1 MVEAKYGD
9 TVRVHYT
16 GKFEDGTVFDSS
28 TDQDPLEFTLGQ
40 GQLIPGFEQ
49 AVMGMIPGQSKTEAI
64 PAAAAYGPRHQEM
77 VVEIDR
83 EQMPA
88 NMQPEVGQQ
97 LEISQNPGEII
108 PVVVAAV
115 SENKVILDANHP
127 LAGENL
133 VFDIQLLEIT

>member
-16 GKFEDGTVFDSS
+16 GKFEDGTIFDSS